1 MSSEVKCWCRHCKRE
16 LPPSHTGPCP
26 YCGKKGKDCKVT
38 AKATV
43 GISASLRARK
53 KRKGVGRFVKEI
65 IQGVFA
71 SSDPKLKKGVDKV
84 RIVDREKNEY
94 HEVVKNAETGETI
107 REVHEPLS
115 QHTHSNQNWTWCSF
129 FFDRVGRLIRRFW
142 KVLAAYS
149 VLILILSA
157 ILYIL
162 VLFYSKGEALS
173 VETSSAIGTL
183 TLIFAAM
190 LLGLAVAIFLFAFI
204 LLFILSFSPGGR
216 RLADKIF
223 GFSKLTKLE
232 KFKNKVDSELAV
244 INERLG
250 NIEKRLY
257 NFESTTQKPKEQEVK
272 IMGSK
277 GRRNVKKPKKSKVEK
292 QAAKK
297 K

>member
-1 MSSEVKCWCRHCKRE
+1 MSGEVKCWCRYCKKE

-26 YCGKKGKDCKVT
+26 YCGKKGKDRKVT
-38 AKATV
+38 SKATV
-43 GISASLRARK
+43 GINTSIKARK

-71 SSDPKLKKGVDKV
+71 SGDPKLKKGVDKV
-84 RIVDREKNEY
+84 RIVDRERNEY

-115 QHTHSNQNWTWCSF
+115 QHRHNNHNWTWWSF
-129 FFDRVGRLIRRFW
+129 FSDRAGQLPLRFW

-149 VLILILSA
+149 VLILVLSG

-162 VLFYSKGEALS
+162 VLVYSKGEALA
-173 VETSSAIGTL
+173 VEASSAIGTL
-183 TLIFAAM
+183 TSIFAVI
-190 LLGLAVAIFLFAFI
+190 LLGLAVAIFLLAFI
-204 LLFILSFSPGGR
+204 LLFTLSFSPAGR

-223 GFSKLTKLE
+223 GFSKLTELE
-232 KFKNKVDSELAV
+232 KFKNKVYSELAV
-244 INERLG
+244 INKRLG
-250 NIEKRLY
+250 NLENSLA
-257 NFESTTQKPKEQEVK
+257 NFEPTVQKPKNKEE

-277 GRRNVKKPKKSKVEK
+277 GRKNVKKPKKAKVEK